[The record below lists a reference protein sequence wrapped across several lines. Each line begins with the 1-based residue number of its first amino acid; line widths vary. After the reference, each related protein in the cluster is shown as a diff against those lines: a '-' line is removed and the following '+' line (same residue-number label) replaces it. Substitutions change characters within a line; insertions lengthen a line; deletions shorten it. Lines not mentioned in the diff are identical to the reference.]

1 MEDEMNSVANCLRNT
16 FLNKIPSEEEIAM
29 TCHHLAEK
37 LALNNAARNDVKLAL
52 MDVLEEALQGTC
64 MENTV
69 KSRYFW
75 VVGRLQKV
83 HKIEIINKIEIFYL
97 LLVPEAT

>member
-1 MEDEMNSVANCLRNT
+1 MLDTSENPSEILSLLQSAMEDEMNSVANCLRNT

-52 MDVLEEALQGTC
+52 MDVLEEALQGKQ
-64 MENTV
+64 V
-69 KSRYFW
+69 
-75 VVGRLQKV
+75 
-83 HKIEIINKIEIFYL
+83 NK
-97 LLVPEAT
+97 